1 MAKLN
6 RRAFMNK
13 KKKKLEGTIENY
25 PFVEVQWLDT
35 LADNSWMT
43 IEKAKKLKPQIC
55 FSKGHKLIQTKEL
68 ITIFADYSIDAEDKS
83 LTVGNTNTIPGAW
96 IQEVTEIVI
105 K

>member
-1 MAKLN
+1 
-6 RRAFMNK
+6 MNK

-25 PFVEVQWLDT
+25 PFVEVKWLDT

-68 ITIFADYSIDAEDKS
+68 ITIFADYSIDADDKS

>member
-1 MAKLN
+1 
-6 RRAFMNK
+6 
-13 KKKKLEGTIENY
+13 
-25 PFVEVQWLDT
+25 
-35 LADNSWMT
+35 MT

-68 ITIFADYSIDAEDKS
+68 ITIFADYSIDADDKS

>member
-1 MAKLN
+1 MN
-6 RRAFMNK
+6 RK
-13 KKKKLEGTIENY
+13 KEKKISGTIEDY
-25 PFVEVQWLDT
+25 PFVEVRWFDT

-43 IEKAKKLKPQIC
+43 VEKAKKLKPAVCI
-55 FSKGHKLIQTKEL
+55 SKGHKLIQTKEL
-68 ITIFADYSIDAEDKS
+68 ITIFADYSIDADDKS

>member
-1 MAKLN
+1 
-6 RRAFMNK
+6 MNK

-35 LADNSWMT
+35 LADNSWMS